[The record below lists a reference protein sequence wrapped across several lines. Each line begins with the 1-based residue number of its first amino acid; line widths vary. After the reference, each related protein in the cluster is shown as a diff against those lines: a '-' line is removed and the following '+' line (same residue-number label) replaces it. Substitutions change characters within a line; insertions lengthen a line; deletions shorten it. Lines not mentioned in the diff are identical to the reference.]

1 MNEIAK
7 RHEVDD
13 LPLWS
18 DPAAHAMLCAKLVA
32 HGVDEE
38 VFARLVAAYR
48 GYAHKGNVKGLYA
61 EFDGIF
67 LPLEEAI

>member
-18 DPAAHAMLCAKLVA
+18 DQTAHAMLCEKLAV

-38 VFARLVAAYR
+38 VFARLIAAYR

-61 EFDGIF
+61 DIDDIF
-67 LPLEEAI
+67 PTVDEAR